1 MEPNT
6 GASLCQQQN
15 GGRTSKQIWKELEV
29 KLVAAAKKWQTQK
42 HRTKEVLTK
51 AARAEG
57 EWKCNSFLEVAKKFE
72 MELCAQELMDALPNT
87 DLAKLTPFLQDDAR
101 WLVDDVTR
109 VMAASLDGYGYGY
122 GTLSTGAT
130 NRCFWT

>member
-6 GASLCQQQN
+6 GASWWQQQN
-15 GGRTSKQIWKELEV
+15 GGRTSKQIWKELKS

-72 MELCAQELMDALPNT
+72 MELCAQELMDAFPNT

-109 VMAASLDGYGYGY
+109 VMAASVDGYGY
-122 GTLSTGAT
+122 GTLSTET
-130 NRCFWT
+130 NRHEFCT